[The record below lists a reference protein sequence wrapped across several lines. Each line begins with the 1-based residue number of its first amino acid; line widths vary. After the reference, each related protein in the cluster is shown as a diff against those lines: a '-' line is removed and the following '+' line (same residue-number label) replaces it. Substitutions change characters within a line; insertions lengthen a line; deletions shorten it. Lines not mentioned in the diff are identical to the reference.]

1 MDVEL
6 QNFQDINA
14 WMNEAFSKE
23 RWADAILE
31 DHIQMAEEKGRN
43 EGYTSGVN
51 DGYNS
56 GRNDAVLETAKNMLK
71 DNINIKSIM
80 KYTGLTKKE
89 IEKLK

>member
-23 RWADAILE
+23 RWVDAILE

-43 EGYTSGVN
+43 E
-51 DGYNS
+51 
-56 GRNDAVLETAKNMLK
+56 AVLETAKNFLK
-71 DNINIKSIM
+71 LGVDVKTIK
-80 KYTGLTKKE
+80 KATGLSIKE
-89 IEKLK
+89 IKNLKSKI

>member
-14 WMNEAFSKE
+14 WMNEAFSKG
-23 RWADAILE
+23 RWFDAILADNIKKAKE
-31 DHIQMAEEKGRN
+31 D
-43 EGYTSGVN
+43 GYTSGVN

-56 GRNDAVLETAKNMLK
+56 GRNEAVLETAKNMLK
-71 DNINIKSIM
+71 DNISIKSIM

-89 IEKLK
+89 IEKLKISK

>member
-43 EGYTSGVN
+43 EGYN
-51 DGYNS
+51 Y
-56 GRNDAVLETAKNMLK
+56 GRNEAVLETAKNLLK
-71 DNINIKSIM
+71 LNVDIKTIM
-80 KYTGLTKKE
+80 KSTGLSKKE

>member
-1 MDVEL
+1 M
-6 QNFQDINA
+6 
-14 WMNEAFSKE
+14 
-23 RWADAILE
+23 
-31 DHIQMAEEKGRN
+31 
-43 EGYTSGVN
+43 N